1 MMGIIVKEIFINAP
15 LSVVHDF
22 LTDPEKLARW
32 MGLASGDRKRG
43 KRICP
48 PIQGGQVQKVLN
60 SKVAFRWEIYAM
72 DASAKSVV
80 QIDLE
85 RRGDG
90 TWVRLTHKESP
101 KRLERTSG
109 KRTKREK
116 GS

>member
-1 MMGIIVKEIFINAP
+1 MNAP

-32 MGLASGDRKRG
+32 MGLASDHERSGDRKRG
-43 KRICP
+43 KRIGP

-72 DASAKSVV
+72 GASAKSVV

-109 KRTKREK
+109 KRAKREK
-116 GS
+116 SS